1 MRPSYFNG
9 SKLAST
15 LVPVPPLAE
24 QKRIV
29 AKVEQLMGLVDRLEA
44 QLAESRA
51 KATALLEAVV
61 AELSAAA

>member
-1 MRPSYFNG
+1 
-9 SKLAST
+9 
-15 LVPVPPLAE
+15 
-24 QKRIV
+24 
-29 AKVEQLMGLVDRLEA
+29 MGLVDRLEA